1 MLKYVSRN
9 TRARLTTHDPPPTTH
24 LPTRFSHPQKKRQF
38 VTHISTHTYLA
49 DFLKTNLGKSAFMHL
64 SEKGPKGR
72 FFASDKLDNHT
83 IEGKGKNKQIERA
96 KRKKGGGK
104 KKAMVAPIVLTFS
117 TLAKKKCLAEEV
129 YLAETFSKM
138 HYGKKKNGTYN
149 GNIFIYYNFCLSQ
162 G

>member
-1 MLKYVSRN
+1 
-9 TRARLTTHDPPPTTH
+9 
-24 LPTRFSHPQKKRQF
+24 
-38 VTHISTHTYLA
+38 
-49 DFLKTNLGKSAFMHL
+49 MHL

-117 TLAKKKCLAEEV
+117 TLEIVFLAKKNAWRKRFIWQKRFQKCSMVKKMVPTTAI
-129 YLAETFSKM
+129 YL
-138 HYGKKKNGTYN
+138 
-149 GNIFIYYNFCLSQ
+149 FITISA
-162 G
+162 

>member
-1 MLKYVSRN
+1 
-9 TRARLTTHDPPPTTH
+9 
-24 LPTRFSHPQKKRQF
+24 
-38 VTHISTHTYLA
+38 
-49 DFLKTNLGKSAFMHL
+49 MHL

-117 TLAKKKCLAEEV
+117 TLEIVFWRKKKMLGGRGLFGRNV
-129 YLAETFSKM
+129 F
-138 HYGKKKNGTYN
+138 KNAVW
-149 GNIFIYYNFCLSQ
+149 
-162 G
+162 

>member
-1 MLKYVSRN
+1 M
-9 TRARLTTHDPPPTTH
+9 
-24 LPTRFSHPQKKRQF
+24 
-38 VTHISTHTYLA
+38 
-49 DFLKTNLGKSAFMHL
+49 KTNLGKFAFMHL

-117 TLAKKKCLAEEV
+117 TLEIVFWQKKMLGGRGLFGRNV
-129 YLAETFSKM
+129 F
-138 HYGKKKNGTYN
+138 KNAVW
-149 GNIFIYYNFCLSQ
+149 
-162 G
+162 

>member
-1 MLKYVSRN
+1 ML
-9 TRARLTTHDPPPTTH
+9 
-24 LPTRFSHPQKKRQF
+24 
-38 VTHISTHTYLA
+38 
-49 DFLKTNLGKSAFMHL
+49 L

-117 TLAKKKCLAEEV
+117 TLEIVFWQKKCLAEEV

-138 HYGKKKNGTYN
+138 QYGKKKTCYLQRRYIYLLQLLLESRMRKRLLECSCDNGFLLLIN
-149 GNIFIYYNFCLSQ
+149 LNF
-162 G
+162 

>member
-138 HYGKKKNGTYN
+138 HYGKKKMVPTTAIYL
-149 GNIFIYYNFCLSQ
+149 FITISA
-162 G
+162 